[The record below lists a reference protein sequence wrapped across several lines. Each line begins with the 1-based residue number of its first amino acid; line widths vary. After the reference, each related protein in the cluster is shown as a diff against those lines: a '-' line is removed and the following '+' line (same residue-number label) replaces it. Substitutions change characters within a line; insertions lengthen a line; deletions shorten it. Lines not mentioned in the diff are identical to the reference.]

1 MLTVFT
7 AAYEGKLYIVQQ
19 LIEKD
24 ASAAT
29 SRDDDQR
36 TPLHWA
42 ASGGHANIVN
52 YLLTLH
58 VPIDALDE
66 VKSDLRGWPPITKT
80 CHITTHL
87 PTYVYGT
94 LVLVWLVSSYD
105 CR

>member
-7 AAYEGKLYIVQQ
+7 AAYEGKLFIVQQ

-29 SRDDDQR
+29 SRDEDQR

-66 VKSDLRGWPPITKT
+66 SGWSPLMIAASAG
-80 CHITTHL
+80 HL
-87 PTYVYGT
+87 DAAEALLTQGANAAVENESGQT
-94 LVLVWLVSSYD
+94 AL
-105 CR
+105 